1 MKEEN
6 LLNIITIT
14 KDDFEGVVQTIKST
28 YNLRTFHNIKQII
41 IDSSDKITQ
50 NKLNNFLKKE
60 KNIEHIRQEPS
71 GISAAFNLG
80 LDISKSKWIWFL
92 NGKDELKQEIEFEKI
107 IYILEKSSAESIIFQ
122 IERMNSK
129 IVDRHP
135 PIWSMWPPVSLW
147 IPQPAT
153 IVKRSLF
160 ERYGEFDK
168 NYKIAMDGDVWF
180 RFFSNDVNVDVISIP
195 LTLYDE
201 EGISSTQSK
210 DSAKEVYKILR
221 KNIFKM
227 IKLWL
232 NEALLIIKAFIIFYK
247 IKNGKL

>member
-1 MKEEN
+1 MVE
-6 LLNIITIT
+6 IQ
-14 KDDFEGVVQTIKST
+14 G
-28 YNLRTFHNIKQII
+28 
-41 IDSSDKITQ
+41 DSG
-50 NKLNNFLKKE
+50 
-60 KNIEHIRQEPS
+60 HIV
-71 GISAAFNLG
+71 
-80 LDISKSKWIWFL
+80 
-92 NGKDELKQEIEFEKI
+92 
-107 IYILEKSSAESIIFQ
+107 Y
-122 IERMNSK
+122 
-129 IVDRHP
+129 
-135 PIWSMWPPVSLW
+135 
-147 IPQPAT
+147 
-153 IVKRSLF
+153 

-168 NYKIAMDGDVWF
+168 KYKIAMDGDVWF

-201 EGISSTQSK
+201 EGISSIQSK